1 MPRSFEND
9 FVTYKDYNLQKK
21 IRGCKSQPTG
31 YLFDCFRVF
40 SLLIFRSFKIGI
52 LFAFRMTSATRP
64 FEYFAYRSSHIK
76 CSIVFH
82 MRIITGIQ

>member
-1 MPRSFEND
+1 MPRTFEND
-9 FVTYKDYNLQKK
+9 FVTYKDYNLQK
-21 IRGCKSQPTG
+21 RFGVVSHNQRDLCSTVSEYFPC
-31 YLFDCFRVF
+31 YF
-40 SLLIFRSFKIGI
+40 FRSFKIGI

-76 CSIVFH
+76 YSIVFH